1 MTEAE
6 RLKNILLS
14 ADPIRERD
22 LDDDWGDG
30 ELEEI
35 ADHLLAN
42 GVRALRVKLNDI
54 VYIVRPWFD
63 KIRVI
68 EARIFCIFLSCK
80 VTQYRFAEIDRA
92 DTGDCFYEKDLGK
105 TVFLTREEAEE
116 MAERMRGGEWS

>member
-30 ELEEI
+30 ELDEI

-42 GVRALRVKLNDI
+42 GVRALRVKLKDI

-68 EARIFCIFLSCK
+68 EARVFCIFLNCIG
-80 VTQYRFAEIDRA
+80 TQYRFEEIDRA
-92 DTGDCFYEKDLGK
+92 DTGDCFYEKELGK
-105 TVFLTREEAEE
+105 TVFLTREEAEQALAK
-116 MAERMRGGEWS
+116 MKGNAE